1 MTPVVSQTPV
11 LPNQSQ
17 SPDLAARVIDTIN
30 PLQHIPFVSFIYRE
44 ITGDQITPDARFAG
58 GMLYG
63 GPIGAL
69 GAVAGMI
76 AGGAL
81 SALTGSETVKSAFG
95 MDDAA
100 AETPHVRLID
110 PWKFNE

>member
-1 MTPVVSQTPV
+1 MTPVIATPV
-11 LPNQSQ
+11 TPTQSQ
-17 SPDLAARVIDTIN
+17 SPDLAHRVIDTIN
-30 PLQHIPFVSFIYRE
+30 PLQHIPFVGFLYRE
-44 ITGDQITPDARFAG
+44 ITGDAITPDARFAG
-58 GMLYG
+58 SMLYG

-81 SALTGSETVKSAFG
+81 SALTGNETIKSAFG
-95 MDDAA
+95 VDAKA
-100 AETPHVRLID
+100 QETPHVRIID